1 MWCGLRGLTR
11 QTIKIKTRENRQ
23 AVATEFCPAGQRWST
38 LGELIVAHFVGQ
50 SKVTDRKGN
59 TLQLHDCLFLFVW
72 IYYKKKYSN
81 NSGETHY
88 GCRQLFATKIS
99 GELPLENGAEIVIK
113 RSFKP
118 NASDKQSWPA
128 SGKKNRKPQEIQ
140 NGRNSPDP
148 QFFDDFS
155 LLCGV
160 YSRLQG
166 SKWPEGKTPGVR
178 HFISNARY

>member
-1 MWCGLRGLTR
+1 MLHTSWGNQKLLTGKATLYNY
-11 QTIKIKTRENRQ
+11 TI
-23 AVATEFCPAGQRWST
+23 VYFFLSEF
-38 LGELIVAHFVGQ
+38 I
-50 SKVTDRKGN
+50 
-59 TLQLHDCLFLFVW
+59 
-72 IYYKKKYSN
+72 IKKKYSN